1 MIKAEKLGN
10 NKSEVKLFNMGD
22 IVEVIEEEEDSDEE
36 ENYINKKLIYH
47 PILNPEQQ
55 FLNP

>member
-1 MIKAEKLGN
+1 MIKAEKLGI
-10 NKSEVKLFNMGD
+10 NKSGVNLFNLGD

-36 ENYINKKLIYH
+36 EDYRNKKLNYD

-55 FLNP
+55 ILNP

>member
-1 MIKAEKLGN
+1 MIKAEKLGI
-10 NKSEVKLFNMGD
+10 NKSGVKLFNLGD

-36 ENYINKKLIYH
+36 EDYRNKKQNYD

-55 FLNP
+55 CLNP